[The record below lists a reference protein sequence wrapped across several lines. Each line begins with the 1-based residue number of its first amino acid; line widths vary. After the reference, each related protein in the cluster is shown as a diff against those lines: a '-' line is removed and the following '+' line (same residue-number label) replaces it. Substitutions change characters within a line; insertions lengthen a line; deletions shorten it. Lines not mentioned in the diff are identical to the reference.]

1 MTETQIIRL
10 AKYYFGKNRTHKKD
24 LVLTYEFN
32 GKKYRQ
38 WKKEI
43 KQIIPNPNVIRYKLF
58 DDVILWIKDNQEAE
72 IDWKWIGDLS
82 WTIEIVLNPNV
93 NKGYDWDKNLA
104 LHCNG
109 TARILKL
116 FISDVIPCYTY
127 DCYFMTYS
135 KTENYYEFG
144 PIINL
149 TREEKNI
156 LKKVT
161 NFLKVKGFQFVDS
174 GFCSKK
180 FKDLYSDTNS
190 DGNSTLFDVLFSD
203 TEFYTTEIKRFCGKT
218 IIEKNGTEF
227 RWTEL
232 YDANRTL
239 KERTESRWT
248 SGKDYY
254 KIVLDNKGQITEVEV
269 ERKKIENKKFQRFK
283 LDIIDTFRKQK
294 LLANKRKTAANKRF
308 GNIGA

>member
-1 MTETQIIRL
+1 MTEIEIIKQ
-10 AKYYFGKNRTHKKD
+10 AKHYFGKNRTHKKN

-32 GKKYRQ
+32 GKNYKQ

-43 KQIIPNPNVIRYKLF
+43 KQIIPNPNEIKYKLF
-58 DDVILWIKDNQEAE
+58 DDVILWIRDNQKGE

-82 WTIEIVLNPNV
+82 WTIEIVLNPNI
-93 NKGYDWDKNLA
+93 NKAYDWDKNLA
-104 LHCNG
+104 IHCNG
-109 TARILKL
+109 TARILQL

-127 DCYFMTYS
+127 DCYYMTYS

-144 PIINL
+144 PITNL
-149 TREEKNI
+149 TRDEKNI

-161 NFLKVKGFQFVDS
+161 TLLKAKGFQFVEKD
-174 GFCSKK
+174 FCAKK

-190 DGNSTLFDVLFSD
+190 DGNASLFDVLFSD
-203 TEFYTTEIKRFCGKT
+203 TNFYTTEIKRFCDKT
-218 IIEKNGTEF
+218 IIEKNGNEF

-232 YDANRTL
+232 YNSNGTL

-254 KIVLDNKGQITEVEV
+254 KIVLDSKGQITQIEV
-269 ERKKIENKKFQRFK
+269 ERKEIEKKKFQRFK

-294 LLANKRKTAANKRF
+294 QLADKKKNSS
-308 GNIGA
+308 